1 MAAIRWLGKMPA
13 ETALIE
19 KKKTGRRE
27 AVRAFKRDAILQ
39 AARGIFARDGLEGAT
54 LRAIAAEAGVA
65 VGTVYLHYP
74 SKETLYADMLAGS
87 LADLQKH
94 LRDAVAKAAPA
105 DQLMAGALAFYDF
118 YRKRPDDLYLGLYLG
133 QGFRPTSLTPE
144 LDRLLNGR
152 MIQGYAVLGDA
163 MRHLATALDAE
174 VMRAETVSLVAA
186 VGGALMLETTGRLK
200 VLGDSGEAVVRRHVE
215 HLMDRLSGRL
225 HVAL

>member
-1 MAAIRWLGKMPA
+1 MPA
-13 ETALIE
+13 ETATLE
-19 KKKTGRRE
+19 TKKSADKKTGRRN

-39 AARGIFARDGLEGAT
+39 AARVLFARDGLDGTT

-74 SKETLYADMLAGS
+74 AKEALYADMLAGS
-87 LADLQKH
+87 LSDLNRH
-94 LRDAVAKAAPA
+94 LREAVARVPPGAPAA
-105 DQLMAGALAFYDF
+105 DQLMAGALAFYGF
-118 YRKRPDDLYLGLYLG
+118 YRARPDDLYLGLYLG

-152 MIQGYAVLGDA
+152 MIQGYTVLSDA
-163 MRHLATALDAE
+163 MRRLAALDPE
-174 VMRAETVSLVAA
+174 VLRAETVSLVAA

-215 HLMDRLSGRL
+215 QLTGRL
-225 HVAL
+225 LGRLRDRD